1 MTSTAQ
7 INDTIVRTDHILRK
21 LSSKKIWPTKWD
33 KRYYFFYQIFHGSDR
48 LRSSTTVQFILF
60 NAFKFKREQGNN

>member
-7 INDTIVRTDHILRK
+7 INDKIVRTDHILQK

-33 KRYYFFYQIFHGSDR
+33 KRYYGFLSDF
-48 LRSSTTVQFILF
+48 SW
-60 NAFKFKREQGNN
+60 K